1 MFLALKE
8 LKHSKG
14 KFMMIG
20 LIIVFISWLVFV
32 LSGLG
37 TGLSD
42 LATST
47 LKYSEADYVVF
58 EDETDF
64 SFSKSILPE
73 SLEKEIAEQKGV
85 ESVASMGTVSA
96 SIRSAGSNEENA
108 TKVDVLIAGIQ
119 PGSFMEPSV
128 RSGEPLASSNL
139 NGVIVDES
147 LKEDGFSL
155 GDTLAINGSTEEL
168 EIISFVENETLNHQP
183 VIFSQL
189 DKFRAIKY
197 AAPGSDN
204 GIENPV
210 NGILVQGTDID
221 VEVVNETIDGIEIG
235 TKDEAVNAV
244 PGYTAENG
252 TIMMMLWFLII
263 ISAFIIGV
271 FFYVLTNQKTQQFGV
286 LKAIGGSNWFVIKTV
301 ISQVF
306 ILSAVSILVG
316 IGLTYLTAAV
326 LPEGMPFNLQL
337 PMVIIYSV
345 VLLAIS
351 VLSSLFSV
359 MKISK
364 IDPLAAL
371 GRVE

>member
-47 LKYSEADYVVF
+47 LKYSEADYAVF

-64 SFSKSILPE
+64 SFSKSILSE
-73 SLEKEIAEQKGV
+73 SVEKEILKQEGV
-85 ESVASMGTVSA
+85 DAVASMGTVSA
-96 SIRSAGSNEENA
+96 SIRSAVSDEKNA
-108 TKVDVLIAGIQ
+108 TKTDVLIAGIQ
-119 PGSFMEPSV
+119 PGSFMEPTV
-128 RSGEPLASSNL
+128 NAGENLTSNNL
-139 NGVIVDES
+139 NGVIVDDS
-147 LKEDGFSL
+147 LKADGFSL
-155 GDTLAINGSTEEL
+155 GDVLAINGSNEEV
-168 EIISFVENETLNHQP
+168 EIIGFVHNQTLNHQP
-183 VIFSQL
+183 VIFTQM
-189 DKFRAIKY
+189 DKFRAVKY
-197 AAPGSDN
+197 AAPGSDT

-210 NGILVQGTDID
+210 NGILVQGTDVD
-221 VEVVNETIDGIEIG
+221 TKKVEEAVGEIEMG

-244 PGYTAENG
+244 PGYAAENG
-252 TIMMMLWFLII
+252 TITMMLWFLII

-337 PMVIIYSV
+337 SMVVIYSI
-345 VLLAIS
+345 VLLIIS

-364 IDPLAAL
+364 IDPLIAL

>member
-1 MFLALKE
+1 
-8 LKHSKG
+8 
-14 KFMMIG
+14 MIG

-47 LKYSEADYVVF
+47 LKYSEADYIVF
-58 EDETDF
+58 EKETDF
-64 SFSKSILPE
+64 SFSKSILSE
-73 SLEKEIAEQKGV
+73 DLEKQLLDEKGV
-85 ESVASMGTVSA
+85 EAVASMGTVSA
-96 SIRSAGSNEENA
+96 SIRSAASDEENA
-108 TKVDVLIAGIQ
+108 TKTDVLIAGIQ
-119 PGSFMEPSV
+119 PGSFMEPAVS
-128 RSGEPLASSNL
+128 SGKALINSNS
-139 NGVIVDES
+139 NGVIVNES

-155 GDTLAINGSTEEL
+155 GDQLAINGSNEEV
-168 EIISFVENETLNHQP
+168 EIIGFVQNETLNHQP
-183 VIFSQL
+183 VIFAQL
-189 DKFRAIKY
+189 DKFRTIKY

-210 NGILVQGTDID
+210 NGILLQGTDVD
-221 VEVVNETIDGIEIG
+221 VEAINEKIDGIEIG

-286 LKAIGGSNWFVIKTV
+286 LKAIGGSNGFVIKTV

-306 ILSAVSILVG
+306 VLSAISIIVG

-326 LPEGMPFNLQL
+326 LPEGMPFNLKL
-337 PMVIIYSV
+337 PMVFIYSI

-359 MKISK
+359 IKISK
-364 IDPLAAL
+364 IDPLTAL
-371 GRVE
+371 GRLE

>member
-14 KFMMIG
+14 KFIMIG

-47 LKYSEADYVVF
+47 LKYAEADYVVF
-58 EDETDF
+58 EKETDL
-64 SFSKSILPE
+64 SFSKSILSE
-73 SLEKEIAEQKGV
+73 SVEQQLMEQKDV
-85 ESVASMGTVSA
+85 EAVASMGTVSA
-96 SIRSAGSNEENA
+96 AIRSADSNEENA
-108 TKVDVLIAGIQ
+108 TKIDILIAGIQ
-119 PGSFMEPSV
+119 PGSFMEPVVST
-128 RSGEPLASSNL
+128 GNALASSNL

-155 GDTLAINGSTEEL
+155 GDKLAINGSNEEL
-168 EIISFVENETLNHQP
+168 EVIGFVQSETLNHQP
-183 VIFSQL
+183 VIFAQM

-210 NGILVQGTDID
+210 NGILVQGTDLD
-221 VEVVNETIDGIEIG
+221 VEAVNETIDGIEMG
-235 TKDEAVNAV
+235 TKKEAVNAV

-286 LKAIGGSNWFVIKTV
+286 LKAIGASNGFVIKTV
-301 ISQVF
+301 VSQVF
-306 ILSAVSILVG
+306 VLSAISILVG
-316 IGLTYLTAAV
+316 IGLTYFTALV
-326 LPEGMPFNLQL
+326 LPDGMPFNLKL
-337 PMVIIYSV
+337 PMVIIYSI
-345 VLLAIS
+345 VLLTIS

-359 MKISK
+359 IKISK
-364 IDPLAAL
+364 IDPLTAL

>member
-47 LKYSEADYVVF
+47 LKYSEADYAVF

-64 SFSKSILPE
+64 SFSKSILSE
-73 SLEKEIAEQKGV
+73 SVEKEILKQEGV
-85 ESVASMGTVSA
+85 DAVASMGTVSA
-96 SIRSAGSNEENA
+96 SIRSAASDEKNA
-108 TKVDVLIAGIQ
+108 TKTDVLIAGIQ
-119 PGSFMEPSV
+119 PGSFMEPTV
-128 RSGEPLASSNL
+128 NAGENLTSNNL
-139 NGVIVDES
+139 NGVIVDDS
-147 LKEDGFSL
+147 LKADGFSL
-155 GDTLAINGSTEEL
+155 GDVLAINGSNEEV
-168 EIISFVENETLNHQP
+168 EIIGFVHNQTLNHQP
-183 VIFSQL
+183 VIFTQM
-189 DKFRAIKY
+189 DKFRAVKY
-197 AAPGSDN
+197 AAPGSDT

-210 NGILVQGTDID
+210 NGILVQGTDVD
-221 VEVVNETIDGIEIG
+221 TKKVEEAVGEIEMG

-244 PGYTAENG
+244 PGYAAENG
-252 TIMMMLWFLII
+252 TITMMLWFLII

-326 LPEGMPFNLQL
+326 LPEGIPFNLQL
-337 PMVIIYSV
+337 PMVVIYSI
-345 VLLAIS
+345 VLLIIS

-364 IDPLAAL
+364 IDPLIAL

>member
-42 LATST
+42 LAAST
-47 LKYSEADYVVF
+47 LKYAEADYVVF
-58 EDETDF
+58 EEDTDF
-64 SFSKSILPE
+64 SFSKSILSE
-73 SLEKEIAEQKGV
+73 DLEKKVLEQKGV
-85 ESVASMGTVSA
+85 EAVASMGTVSA
-96 SIRSAGSNEENA
+96 SIRSADSSEENA
-108 TKVDVLIAGIQ
+108 TKTDVLIAGIQ
-119 PGSFMEPSV
+119 PGSFMEPEAS
-128 RSGEPLASSNL
+128 SGKNLISSNL

-147 LKEDGFSL
+147 LKEDGFSI
-155 GDTLAINGSTEEL
+155 GDELAINGSTEKL
-168 EIISFVENETLNHQP
+168 EIIGFVQNETLNHQP
-183 VIFSQL
+183 VIFAQM

-204 GIENPV
+204 GIEKPV

-221 VEVVNETIDGIEIG
+221 LEAVNEEIDGIEIG
-235 TKDEAVNAV
+235 TKDEAVKSI
-244 PGYTAENG
+244 PGYAAENG

-286 LKAIGGSNWFVIKTV
+286 LKAIGGSNGFVMKTV

-306 ILSAVSILVG
+306 ILSAVSILTG
-316 IGLTYLTAAV
+316 IGLTYLTAVV
-326 LPEGMPFNLQL
+326 LPEGMPFNLRI
-337 PMVIIYSV
+337 PMVIIYSI

-359 MKISK
+359 IKISK
-364 IDPLAAL
+364 IDPLTAL

>member
-1 MFLALKE
+1 
-8 LKHSKG
+8 
-14 KFMMIG
+14 MIG

-58 EDETDF
+58 EKETDF
-64 SFSKSILPE
+64 SFSKSILSE
-73 SLEKEIAEQKGV
+73 DLEEQLLNEKGV
-85 ESVASMGTVSA
+85 EAVASMGTVSA
-96 SIRSAGSNEENA
+96 SIRSAASDEENA
-108 TKVDVLIAGIQ
+108 TKTDVLIAGIQ
-119 PGSFMEPSV
+119 PGLFMEPSV
-128 RSGEPLASSNL
+128 SSGKALINSNL

-155 GDTLAINGSTEEL
+155 GDTLAINGSNEEV
-168 EIISFVENETLNHQP
+168 EIIGFVQNETLNHQP
-183 VIFSQL
+183 VIFAQL

-210 NGILVQGTDID
+210 NGILLQGTNVD
-221 VEVVNETIDGIEIG
+221 VEAINETIDGIEIG

-286 LKAIGGSNWFVIKTV
+286 LKAIGGSNGFVIKTV

-306 ILSAVSILVG
+306 VLSAISILVG

-326 LPEGMPFNLQL
+326 LPEGMPFNLKL
-337 PMVIIYSV
+337 PMVIIYSI

-359 MKISK
+359 IKISK
-364 IDPLAAL
+364 IDPLTAL
-371 GRVE
+371 GRLE